1 MTPVLCGS
9 SKMFHGVQLLLDA
22 VVDYLPSPLDRPPVD
37 GHRAQEQGEGAE
49 RKPDPKEPFSG
60 LAFKTVT
67 EPTGDLVFVRI
78 YSGELKPR
86 TRCMNTDDRQDAS
99 ASPASSA

>member
-1 MTPVLCGS
+1 M
-9 SKMFHGVQLLLDA
+9 QLLLDA
-22 VVDYLPSPLDRPPVD
+22 VVDYLPSPGDRPPVS
-37 GHRAQEQGEGAE
+37 GLVPKSKEKKVE

-67 EPTGDLVFVRI
+67 EPTGDLVYVRI
-78 YSGELKPR
+78 YSGELQPKDDVL
-86 TRCMNTDDRQDAS
+86 NTTTGQRS